1 MSRIY
6 TMTKEAYEKGWDW
19 DTIFANRATE
29 TVEEFDTY
37 EEAVEAYEDGE
48 ASGKYDQELYGV
60 E

>member
-6 TMTKEAYEKGWDW
+6 TLTEEALENGWDW
-19 DTIFANRATE
+19 DTIFQNDATV

-37 EEAVEAYEDGE
+37 EEAVEAYEDE
-48 ASGKYDQELYGV
+48 KKKKKYDQDLFGV

>member
-6 TMTKEAYEKGWDW
+6 TLTEEALENGWDW
-19 DTIFANRATE
+19 DTIFRNDATV

-37 EEAVEAYEDGE
+37 EEAVEAYEDGV
-48 ASGKYDQELYGV
+48 ASGKYDQDLFGV